1 MESMKNKKVETTMQ
15 FDVPARDL
23 WDAITNPSHFKKWYF
38 HIPHFTTTEGES
50 FDFYESEARKY
61 LHHCTVLEFEKGKK
75 FVHSWEHPEQSE
87 GSSVVTWLVKAIDDH
102 HSQLTLTHE
111 GIESFSDA
119 GPDFSPERYQMGWDA
134 IIKTSLRNYLH
145 LIEKL
150 HFSININATKEKVWN
165 TLWDKESYKLWTA
178 PFGEGSYYK
187 GDIALNSR
195 VHFLMPNG
203 DGMYSDIMF
212 YKEYSLVVFRHV
224 GGIRSCEEQ
233 EIDDESRH
241 WTGCFEVYRLVEI
254 NANTTELEVE
264 VDVTDAHIEFMK
276 KRFPMAL
283 EKVKELSE
291 NQ

>member
-1 MESMKNKKVETTMQ
+1 MESMKNTKVETTMQ

-23 WDAITNPSHFKKWYF
+23 WDTITNPSHFKKWYF
-38 HIPHFTTTEGES
+38 HIPHFTTTIGES

-61 LHHCTVLEFEKGKK
+61 LHHCTVLELEKGRK

-87 GSSVVTWLVKAIDDH
+87 GSSVVTWLVEAIDDH

-111 GIESFSDA
+111 GVESFSDA
-119 GPDFSPERYQMGWDA
+119 GPGFSPENYQMGWDA

-165 TLWDKESYKLWTA
+165 TLWDKESYKIWIA
-178 PFGEGSYYK
+178 PFGEGSHYK

-195 VHFLMPNG
+195 VHFLAPDGNG
-203 DGMYSDIMF
+203 IYSDVMF

-224 GGIRSCEEQ
+224 GGVSNCEEQ

-241 WTGCFEVYRLVEI
+241 WTGCFEVYHLVEI

-264 VDVTDAHIEFMK
+264 VDVTNAHIELMK
-276 KRFPMAL
+276 KKFPLSL
-283 EKVKELSE
+283 EKIKELSE